1 MGNIV
6 LRNRI
11 LESMNNLEHGDD
23 GGDGSDDFEMIRER
37 LFNGIQPQDDEDDTP
52 ASRSEFASIL
62 RHLIRSGEIMVLN
75 YESYTHHPLPVI
87 KKKPNL
93 QKLMRNDIY
102 HSTKVACGQSDT
114 VAAVGEDGE
123 NPTAPF
129 SLMNMVTNRQ
139 RGLGKRKGPFMQS
152 DKCKIMNHFRPNNC
166 AETISSCDS
175 KVFCGRFTSNGDQF
189 VTAGQDALVRVY
201 DSSRSQYK
209 LKSTLETKHVAWSI
223 LDIDFSPD
231 GSSFVYSTWA
241 DALFISRL
249 DRGSSD
255 SIHSLYLCSNNR
267 KLGVF
272 TVCYSSCGKHILC
285 GANDGSLYAYD
296 LGANRR
302 TLMAPVAREDTDVNT
317 VGFVDELSNIFVS
330 GSDDSVIKLW
340 DRRCMNESNP
350 EAVGRLIGHYDGIT
364 YISSRN
370 DGRYI
375 ISNSKDQS
383 IKLWD
388 LRKMSPSNVRREHAH
403 SLWDYRWDDVPKR
416 FFNITKSLKGDT
428 SIMTYRGHKVQKS
441 LIRAKFSPASTTG
454 QRYIYTGCGTG
465 RLIIYDVLTGAI
477 VEAIEGHHDIV
488 RDVDW
493 HPHRTEVMTCSWDGT
508 VHRHTHCSS
517 IEKQEHRERL
527 HQMKLR
533 RLSNAYPSTD
543 NASYVEEDEE
553 EEEEEEDEHDEAD
566 EDVEVQQQQN
576 PPVRRSRRLAER
588 YSHEGNGAGGGSG
601 GGGGGRLSA
610 SSSSSSS
617 NSITSNSSNSSTSS
631 NSSSGR
637 SSSSGR
643 VSRNGNF
650 PASRTLRSLRSF
662 ESSFRSLRRRLRD
675 SP

>member
-23 GGDGSDDFEMIRER
+23 GGDDSDHFEVARDR
-37 LFNGIQPQDDEDDTP
+37 LFNGMQDDEDDTP
-52 ASRSEFASIL
+52 GSRSEFASIL

-87 KKKPNL
+87 RKKPNL

-102 HSTKVACGQSDT
+102 HSTQIACGQSDT
-114 VAAVGEDGE
+114 VGVGEDGGGGGGHE
-123 NPTAPF
+123 KSTAPF
-129 SLMNMVTNRQ
+129 SLMSMVADRQ
-139 RGLGKRKGPFMQS
+139 QGLGKRKGPFMQS
-152 DKCKIMNHFRPNNC
+152 DKCKIINHFRPNSC
-166 AETISSCDS
+166 TETISSCDS

-201 DSSRSQYK
+201 DSSRCQYK

-249 DRGSSD
+249 ERGMSD

-296 LGANRR
+296 LAANRR
-302 TLMAPVAREDTDVNT
+302 TLMAPVAREETDVNT
-317 VGFVDELSNIFVS
+317 VGFVDELSNIFFS

-364 YISSRN
+364 YIDSRN

-388 LRKMSPSNVRREHAH
+388 LRKMSPSNIRREQVLNH
-403 SLWDYRWDDVPKR
+403 WDYRWDDVPKR
-416 FFNITKSLKGDT
+416 FFNITKSLRGDT

-465 RLIIYDVLTGAI
+465 RLIIYDVLTGSI

-517 IEKQEHRERL
+517 IEKQEQRERL
-527 HQMKLR
+527 HQLKSR
-533 RLSNAYPSTD
+533 RLSNANRSAET
-543 NASYVEEDEE
+543 ASDADEDDEE
-553 EEEEEEDEHDEAD
+553 EFVDRIDGI
-566 EDVEVQQQQN
+566 VRS

-588 YSHEGNGAGGGSG
+588 YSHD
-601 GGGGGRLSA
+601 GGRATASGRLSTISSSSSASVSSNSSSSA

-617 NSITSNSSNSSTSS
+617 SNSV
-631 NSSSGR
+631 R

-643 VSRNGNF
+643 ISRNGNF

-675 SP
+675 NP